1 MQLATYACDPIKTR
15 GRLTAEETTLFRN
28 NFQMDRDRIVHS
40 NAFRRLE
47 YKTQVFVNH
56 EGDHYRNRLT
66 HTMEVA
72 ILARLVAR
80 ALKVSEDLAESIAL
94 AHDMGHTPFGHAGED
109 ALDECMKDYGG
120 FDHNAHSIKLLTE
133 LEDRYAS
140 FDGLNLCWEVLE
152 GIAKHNGPLTGELP
166 LAIKEYNKRHDLE
179 LDKFSSVE
187 AQLASLCDDIAY
199 HSHDI
204 EDGIRARLLTMDDLC
219 SIEVLKSFVDQIRA
233 KHNNIPFARLVYEVT
248 RRLTHYMV
256 TDLITKTQANIKN
269 NNIVSERDVRE
280 FGKALVEFS
289 AKVSAENK
297 KIKEL
302 LFEKVYRNHKVM
314 LMKLKAQKVI
324 KDLFNLCMGTPEC
337 MPVEWQKRI
346 VGSSATNRARVI
358 SDYIA
363 GMTDRYAIREFES
376 FFNLSS
382 NRYF

>member
-1 MQLATYACDPIKTR
+1 MQLATYACDPNKTR
-15 GRLTAEETTLFRN
+15 GRLILEEPSLFRN

-66 HTMEVA
+66 HSMEVA
-72 ILARLVAR
+72 ILARLIAR
-80 ALKVSEDLAESIAL
+80 ALGVSEDLSEAIAL
-94 AHDMGHTPFGHAGED
+94 AHDMGHTPFGHAGEE
-109 ALDECMKDYGG
+109 ALDECMKEFGG
-120 FDHNAHSIKLLTE
+120 FDHNAHSLKLLTQ

-140 FDGLNLCWEVLE
+140 FDGLNLSWEVLE

-166 LAIKEYNKRHDLE
+166 LAIKEYNDKHDLE
-179 LDKFSSVE
+179 LDKFSSIE
-187 AQLASLCDDIAY
+187 AQLAALADDIAY

-204 EDGIRARLLTMDDLC
+204 EDGIRAGLLTIEDLE
-219 SIEVLKSFVDQIRA
+219 SIEIISEFISDIKERYP
-233 KHNNIPFARLVYEVT
+233 NIPFGRLVYEIT
-248 RRLTHYMV
+248 RKLTHYLV
-256 TDLITKTQANIKN
+256 TDLITTTQANISS
-269 NNIVSERDVRE
+269 NNIASERDVRE
-280 FGKALVEFS
+280 FGKALVAFS
-289 AKVSAENK
+289 PKVEDENK
-297 KIKEL
+297 RIKSL
-302 LFEKVYRNHKVM
+302 LFEKVYLEHKVM

-324 KDLFNLCMGTPEC
+324 KELFALCMEKPES
-337 MPVEWQKRI
+337 MPLEWQRRI
-346 VGSSATNRARVI
+346 IKDAPEYRARII